1 MLLGLGN
8 RADLHHGTMK
18 QESMTIA
25 VVHGV
30 PDLLSFV
37 VSKIKQ
43 LGLLDLPAPAREPP
57 DLRWGRSGGR
67 LHPTGCGRRE

>member
-1 MLLGLGN
+1 MLHGLGN

-25 VVHGV
+25 VVHGM
-30 PDLLSFV
+30 PDLLFIV
-37 VSKIKQ
+37 ISKIRQ
-43 LGLLDLPAPAREPP
+43 LGLPDFPAPALEPP

-67 LHPTGCGRRE
+67 LHPTGCGHRE